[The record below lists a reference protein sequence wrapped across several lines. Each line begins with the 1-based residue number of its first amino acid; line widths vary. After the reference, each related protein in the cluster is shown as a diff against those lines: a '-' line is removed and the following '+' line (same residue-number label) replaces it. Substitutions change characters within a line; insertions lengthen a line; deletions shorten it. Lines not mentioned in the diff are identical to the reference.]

1 MPGVN
6 VCLSFDFDA
15 MSLWINPFRARDLS
29 TMSRGEFGAVAIPR
43 ILRLLDDRKIPATFF
58 VPGHTAC
65 AYPELIEDIA
75 AAGHEIGHHG
85 WVHETP
91 AQLDADEERRA
102 FERGLEVLE
111 KVVERRPKGY
121 RSPGCAI
128 TSTTIALLAEHD
140 MLYDSS
146 CLGDDVSP
154 YYLRRGDRWS
164 RVEPYAFGESCDV
177 VEMPISWSRDDF
189 PAFEYI
195 PRATTGSSAPSAVL
209 EAWQGDFDYA
219 HRDHDDALYTLV
231 LHPQTIGRGH
241 RILLLERLLDHIQ
254 AHGDARFTT
263 LADCA
268 ARWREANPL
277 SRWVATERI
286 HSRATA
292 DSAEDRPG

>member
-65 AYPELIEDIA
+65 AFPELVEDIA
-75 AAGHEIGHHG
+75 AGGHEIGHHG

-164 RVEPYAFGESCDV
+164 RVGPYVFGESCDV

-189 PAFEYI
+189 PAFEYV

-219 HRDHDDALYTLV
+219 HRDYDDALYTLV

-241 RILLLERLLDHIQ
+241 RLLVLERLLDHIQ
-254 AHGDARFTT
+254 AHGDAHFTT
-263 LADCA
+263 LAACA

-277 SRWVATERI
+277 SSWVATERI

>member
-1 MPGVN
+1 
-6 VCLSFDFDA
+6 
-15 MSLWINPFRARDLS
+15 
-29 TMSRGEFGAVAIPR
+29 MSRGEFGAVAIPR
-43 ILRLLDDRKIPATFF
+43 ILKLLADREIPATFF

-65 AYPELIEDIA
+65 AFPELVADIV

-91 AQLDADEERRA
+91 AQLDPAEERRA

-111 KVVERRPKGY
+111 EIVERRPQGY

-128 TSTTIALLAEHD
+128 TATTIALLVEHE

-164 RVEPYAFGESCDV
+164 RVEPYVFGESCDV
-177 VEMPISWSRDDF
+177 VEMPMSWSRDDF
-189 PAFEYI
+189 PAFEYV
-195 PRATTGSSAPSAVL
+195 PRASTGGSAPSAVL
-209 EAWQGDFDYA
+209 ETWQGDFDYA
-219 HRDHDDALYTLV
+219 HRDHDGALYTLV

-241 RILLLERLLDHIQ
+241 RILMLERLLDHMQ
-254 AHGDARFTT
+254 AHADVRFST

-268 ARWREANPL
+268 ARWRDANPL
-277 SRWVATERI
+277 SSWVATERI
-286 HSRATA
+286 HSKAAA
-292 DSAEDRPG
+292 DSARERPV